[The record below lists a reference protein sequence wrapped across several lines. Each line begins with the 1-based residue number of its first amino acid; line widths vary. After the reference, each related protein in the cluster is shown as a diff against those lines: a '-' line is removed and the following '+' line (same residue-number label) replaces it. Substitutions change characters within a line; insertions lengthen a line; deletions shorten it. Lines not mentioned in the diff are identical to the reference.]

1 MDQMSHYY
9 RAGGSHVSYKSI
21 EYELSLLSLV
31 EDLDRASNS
40 YDVELLPAVWT
51 S

>member
-1 MDQMSHYY
+1 MSHYY
-9 RAGGSHVSYKSI
+9 RAGDGHVSYKSN

-31 EDLDRASNS
+31 EDLDRASMT